1 MPVTVKISQYI
12 ACMVSVFTADD
23 MVTGA
28 LLVGK
33 RVVKKGYLNREM
45 VASDRIGS
53 EVQDRASFMRE
64 LSQANVVGHRP
75 WKWELCK

>member
-23 MVTGA
+23 LVSGA

-33 RVVKKGYLNREM
+33 RVVKKGYLDREM
-45 VASDRIGS
+45 AASRSIGS
-53 EVQDRASFMRE
+53 GVRSRVAFMRE
-64 LSQANVVGHRP
+64 LSQANAVGHRP